1 MGYELISA
9 LSALDLSQGCNYLP
23 TPALTLHTHHMR
35 GEELQEGEQLPLFFP
50 PISYRFRR
58 LSGDV
63 DFVSLFISFHRVWQ
77 LERTGQ
83 GFGQQEHSS
92 CGSKSPVLPS
102 PKAGPPGMWQGQ
114 PIFPACAWTWGL
126 NCLGYISNSEWS
138 YWRLSLGLSWKTNT
152 FTPSLCAY
160 IYGVGWE
167 EGEVLTAYQ
176 QLHPKLSTWE
186 SFIHIPSTTSNLQH
200 ANSFIISMSVYCSK
214 AAKLF

>member
-1 MGYELISA
+1 MRGNWGRINLYWVTSGRTPVLAPSPICGRQQILMGYELISA

-114 PIFPACAWTWGL
+114 PIFPACA
-126 NCLGYISNSEWS
+126 
-138 YWRLSLGLSWKTNT
+138 
-152 FTPSLCAY
+152 
-160 IYGVGWE
+160 
-167 EGEVLTAYQ
+167 
-176 QLHPKLSTWE
+176 
-186 SFIHIPSTTSNLQH
+186 
-200 ANSFIISMSVYCSK
+200 
-214 AAKLF
+214 